1 MSVPRTTLEDVA
13 RTAGVSLA
21 TVDRVLNRRPGVH
34 APTAERVQQAI
45 ERLNYRP
52 DRFAA
57 RLARR
62 REHRFQ
68 FILPTGTN
76 AFMRTLEE
84 RVRATADYV
93 AAERVQ
99 IGVTHVDVF
108 DGDVLA
114 SALDRLRGEVDGV
127 AVVALDHP
135 SVREAIDDLTNSGVT
150 IVTLVSDAPR
160 SRRAHYVGIDNSAAG
175 RTAGS
180 LLGRFLAGRPGKVGL
195 IAGSIALRDHI
206 ERQIGF
212 EQVVSRDFPALR
224 LLPIREGRD
233 DDDRVEEL
241 AAGLLDE
248 HPDLVGIY
256 NVGAGNGGVVA
267 ALEASGRS
275 RDVVFIAHELTAFS
289 RRHLIRG
296 TIDAVINQ
304 DAGHEARSAAR
315 LLIAEREG
323 MPIDAGQE
331 RIRIDIFIRDN
342 VP

>member
-1 MSVPRTTLEDVA
+1 MGRTTLQDVA

-21 TVDRVLNRRPGVH
+21 TVDRVLNRRTGVH
-34 APTAERVQQAI
+34 ADTADRVHQAI
-45 ERLNYRP
+45 GALNYRP

-57 RLARR
+57 RLARGR
-62 REHRFQ
+62 DHRFQ
-68 FILPTGTN
+68 FILPAGSN
-76 AFMRTLEE
+76 AFMRAVEE

-93 AAERVQ
+93 AGERVH
-99 IGVTHVDVF
+99 IDVTQVDVF
-108 DGDVLA
+108 DGDILA
-114 SALDRLRGEVDGV
+114 AALDDLQGEVDGV

-135 SVREAIDDLTNSGVT
+135 SVRQAIDDLASAGVT
-150 IVTLVSDAPR
+150 VVTLVSDAPR
-160 SRRAHYVGIDNSAAG
+160 SRRMHYVGIDNAAAG

-180 LLGRFLAGRPGKVGL
+180 LLGRFLAGRSGKVGL

-212 EQVVSRDFPALR
+212 EQVVARDFPALT
-224 LLPIREGRD
+224 LLPVRQGRD
-233 DDDRVEEL
+233 DDDRVEDLTTALL
-241 AAGLLDE
+241 AE
-248 HPDLVGIY
+248 HEDLVGIY

-267 ALEASGRS
+267 ALEASKRS
-275 RDVVFIAHELTAFS
+275 RDVVFIAHELTPFS

-304 DAGHEARSAAR
+304 DPGHEARSATR
-315 LLIAEREG
+315 LLVADREG
-323 MPIDAGQE
+323 TPIDAGQE

>member
-1 MSVPRTTLEDVA
+1 MARTTLQDVA

-34 APTAERVQQAI
+34 AETAERVQQAI
-45 ERLNYRP
+45 TQLKYRP

-57 RLARR
+57 RLARG

-68 FILPTGTN
+68 FILPTGSN
-76 AFMRTLEE
+76 AFMQALAE
-84 RVRATADYV
+84 RVRVTAEYV
-93 AAERVQ
+93 ADERVR
-99 IGVTHVDVF
+99 IGVTLVDVF

-114 SALDRLRGEVDGV
+114 AALDRLQGEVDGV

-135 SVREAIDDLTNSGVT
+135 SVREAIDELIATGVT
-150 IVTLVSDAPR
+150 VVTLVSDAPR
-160 SRRAHYVGIDNSAAG
+160 SRRSHYIGIDNAAAG
-175 RTAGS
+175 RTAAS

-195 IAGSIALRDHI
+195 IAGSMALRDHI

-212 EQVVSRDFPALR
+212 EQVIARDFPSLT

-233 DDDRVEEL
+233 DDDRVEGL
-241 AAGLLDE
+241 ATALLRE

-256 NVGAGNGGVVA
+256 NVGAGNGGIVA
-267 ALEASGRS
+267 ALEASGRA
-275 RDVVFIAHELTAFS
+275 RDVVFIAHELTPFS

-296 TIDAVINQ
+296 TIDAIINQ
-304 DAGHEARSAAR
+304 DPGHEARSATR
-315 LLIAEREG
+315 LLIAERENT
-323 MPIDAGQE
+323 PYDAGQE

>member
-1 MSVPRTTLEDVA
+1 VPRMTLEDVA

-34 APTAERVQQAI
+34 ALTAERVQQAI

-57 RLARR
+57 RLARG

-76 AFMRTLEE
+76 AFMRALEE
-84 RVRATADYV
+84 RVRTTADYV

-99 IGVTHVDVF
+99 IGVSHVDVF
-108 DGDVLA
+108 DGDILA
-114 SALDRLRGEVDGV
+114 SALDRLHGEVDGV

-135 SVREAIDDLTNSGVT
+135 SVHEAIDDLTNSGVT